1 MHLKDPLEK
10 HFRLTA
16 PQKSALK
23 RLGLLTLQ
31 DMLFYFPVR
40 YSDMSEVKMI
50 RDLLPG
56 DIATVYGE
64 VSGLKTKKAFKSKI
78 PMAEGVVDDG
88 SGKLKVMWFNQA
100 YIAKMLHD
108 GQKVSLTGKVADSK
122 YGLTMQNPEYE
133 KTNSLPIDVH
143 NSLFHKEDDDEK
155 QFHYPVYKETKGI
168 TSKWM
173 YHAVHKIVAQGLTKD
188 MPDYIPANILEKY
201 NLPKLSTALV
211 WIHMPKNKKNSES
224 ARKRFA
230 FEEVFFIQL
239 EKQRE
244 RAENSDKKSFKIE
257 VEKKDIEN
265 FTNRFPFKMTV
276 GQEKAIKDIF
286 QDFKGKHPM
295 SRLLEG
301 DVGSGKTAVAATAAY
316 SVINNRPPKDASPEE
331 RQDFGNLQVAYMAP
345 TEILAGQHFESFIEY
360 FTHTGINIGLLTGSS
375 CKKFP
380 SKVDPSGWTTISKP
394 QLLKWVAN
402 GEIPI
407 LIGTHS
413 LIYKSVQFKHLALGI
428 VDEQHRFGTKQRARL
443 ANKEGFAPHFL
454 SMTATPIPRTLALTI
469 YGDLD
474 LTLLDQM
481 PAGRKPII
489 TEIVTPDKREKT
501 YDFIKSQMAEG
512 RQLYVICPRIDEPD
526 PDKEFALQ
534 TKSVKAEAA
543 RLKKEIFKDKTIDIL
558 HSKMTKDAKE
568 KVMEKFS
575 NGEVDIL
582 VATSVVEVGVNVPN
596 ATMIIIE
603 GAERFGLAQLH
614 QLRGRVIRS
623 NHQAYCFVLSE
634 TKNAKSVERLKA
646 LQTAKN
652 GFELS
657 ELDLKLRG
665 SGDLAGMK
673 QWGVTDLGMEAIK
686 NLKMV
691 EAARKE
697 ASDIVTKNKLSKLP
711 ATEAELERRGLKIH
725 FE

>member
-1 MHLKDPLEK
+1 MELSSLIEK
-10 HFRLTA
+10 TFRIN
-16 PQKSALK
+16 PFQKKALDK
-23 RLGLLTLQ
+23 LGILTLS
-31 DMLFYFPVR
+31 DLLYYFPTR
-40 YSDMSEVKMI
+40 YSDISEIKMI
-50 RDLLPG
+50 TDLTHG
-56 DIATVYGE
+56 EIATIYGKI
-64 VSGLKTKKAFKSKI
+64 SGLKTKKSFRTKI
-78 PMAEGVVDDG
+78 PMAEGYLEDTSGRMKVV
-88 SGKLKVMWFNQA
+88 WFNQA
-100 YIAKMLHD
+100 FLAKTLHE
-108 GQKVSLTGKVADSK
+108 GQMVSLTGKVNEGK
-122 YGLTMQNPEYE
+122 QGITMSNPEVDKNTY
-133 KTNSLPIDVH
+133 SASDVH
-143 NSLFHKEDDDEK
+143 DTLFSKKKSIEEEIR
-155 QFHYPVYKETKGI
+155 FPIYRETKGL
-168 TSKWM
+168 TSKWI
-173 YHAVHKIVAQGLTKD
+173 YHTVQKIFAQGLVKNID
-188 MPDYIPANILEKY
+188 DYIPETIIKKY
-201 NLPKLSTALV
+201 SLPKLSSALV
-211 WIHMPKNKKNSES
+211 WIHIPRKKTDAEA

-244 RAENSDKKSFKIE
+244 RKENEDKKSFKINIDKE
-257 VEKKDIEN
+257 DIAD
-265 FTNRFPFKMTV
+265 FTERFPFQMTK
-276 GQEKAIKDIF
+276 GQESAIEDIF
-286 QDFKGKHPM
+286 KDFKGEHPM

-301 DVGSGKTAVAATAAY
+301 DVGSGKTAVAATASYA
-316 SVINNRPPKDASPEE
+316 VIKNRPPKDGSPSE

-345 TEILAGQHFESFIEY
+345 TEILAGQHFESFIQY
-360 FTHTGINIGLLTGSS
+360 FTHTGIQIGLLTGST

-380 SKVDPSGWTTISKP
+380 SKVDPKSSTAVSKA

-402 GEIPI
+402 GEVPI

-428 VDEQHRFGTKQRARL
+428 VDEQHRFCTKQRSKL

-481 PAGRKPII
+481 PLGRKPII

-501 YDFIKSQMAEG
+501 YIAVKEEMAKG

-534 TKSVKAEAA
+534 TKSVKAEAQ
-543 RLKKEIFKDKTIDIL
+543 RLKREVFKDKVIDIL
-558 HSKMTKDAKE
+558 HSKMTKDEKE

-575 NGEVDIL
+575 SGKIDVL

-596 ATMIIIE
+596 ATIIIIE

-623 NHQAYCFVLSE
+623 NHQAYCFILSE
-634 TKNAKSVERLKA
+634 TKSAKSAERLKA
-646 LQTAKN
+646 LKTAKN

-665 SGDLAGMK
+665 SGELSGMK

-691 EAARKE
+691 EAARTE
-697 ASDIVTKNKLSKLP
+697 AKNIVSKNKLEKMP
-711 ATEAELERRGLKIH
+711 NTARELERRALKIH